1 MVRCWHSF
9 KMCVLVLLGLGYF
22 KKRQNQNLREMNEFQ
37 PLLTDSARKFN
48 GYVLEQS
55 EEENA
60 EKRSKLKV
68 EILKAMPLI
77 ILVVVVIGLLCAYL
91 QFKFDQVIYVA
102 NSKN

>member
-1 MVRCWHSF
+1 
-9 KMCVLVLLGLGYF
+9 
-22 KKRQNQNLREMNEFQ
+22 MNELQ
-37 PLLTDSARKFN
+37 PLLTDSTRKYN

-77 ILVVVVIGLLCAYL
+77 ILVVVVVGLLCTYL
-91 QFKFDQVIYVA
+91 QLKFDQVIDMA
-102 NSKN
+102 NFPN

>member
-1 MVRCWHSF
+1 
-9 KMCVLVLLGLGYF
+9 
-22 KKRQNQNLREMNEFQ
+22 MNELQ
-37 PLLTDSARKFN
+37 PLLTDSTRKYN

-77 ILVVVVIGLLCAYL
+77 ILVVAVVGLLCAYL
-91 QFKFDQVIYVA
+91 QFKFDQVIDMS
-102 NSKN
+102 NSKNW